1 VVRREILTLKHSNN
15 RKENDMKMIPQ
26 PYQQQ
31 QGAGGV
37 IQKAKV
43 LLVAVTDPCLYA
55 ELSPAN
61 KTAVDTIDAK
71 GPADRTQADCNAL
84 VLAIAQAN
92 GC

>member
-1 VVRREILTLKHSNN
+1 
-15 RKENDMKMIPQ
+15 M
-26 PYQQQ
+26 
-31 QGAGGV
+31 GAGGV

-43 LLVAVTDPCLYA
+43 LLIAVTDPCLYA

-61 KTAVDTIDAK
+61 RTSVDMIDAK
-71 GPADRTQADCNAL
+71 GPANRTQADCNAL

>member
-1 VVRREILTLKHSNN
+1 
-15 RKENDMKMIPQ
+15 M
-26 PYQQQ
+26 
-31 QGAGGV
+31 GAGGV

-43 LLVAVTDPCLYA
+43 LLVAVTDPCLYV

-71 GPADRTQADCNAL
+71 GPASRTQTDCNSL